1 MLEEVNLAAMLH
13 KVASY
18 DPEAVPAGEAL
29 RMGTEYGA
37 KAVGLSDIG
46 LLKEGCKAD
55 VVLFDMSS
63 PAWTPRHDPVS
74 LLVYSANASSVDTVI
89 VDGRILMEK
98 RELLT
103 LDEERIL
110 FETKRRVEHLLA
122 H

>member
-1 MLEEVNLAAMLH
+1 M
-13 KVASY
+13 
-18 DPEAVPAGEAL
+18 
-29 RMGTEYGA
+29 RMGTAYGA
-37 KAVGLSDIG
+37 KAVGLSDVGI
-46 LLKEGCKAD
+46 LQEGYKAD
-55 VVLFDMSS
+55 IVLFDMTS
-63 PAWTPRHDPVS
+63 PAWMPRHDPVS